1 MPTRQVARAFLELF
15 DDIGFFMLNN
25 VEPTRRLQPHW
36 QAVRKDLPQAR
47 FGARQLETVAEMRA
61 ALATEGWVADKGAG
75 HPGGLVHIP
84 PPGGSTPR
92 SRGRVGR

>member
-1 MPTRQVARAFLELF
+1 MADKGFEPIGLNANAPGGEGVLRTF

-47 FGARQLETVAEMRA
+47 FGARELETVAAMRA
-61 ALATEGWVADKGAG
+61 ALATEGWLAE
-75 HPGGLVHIP
+75 
-84 PPGGSTPR
+84 
-92 SRGRVGR
+92 